1 MIKLG
6 GVKMNHINYFA
17 DYKMNNVVNQN
28 SNIED
33 TETGFLKGNMFKD
46 LYNQYKNYQPQMISP
61 TNEKERLMYE
71 IQMYNFGMNDLV
83 LYLDTNPKDQNALV
97 KFSNLQDEYKRA
109 VRNYE
114 NRFGPINLTSDSLD
128 RLPWPWLKNWP
139 FGGRN

>member
-1 MIKLG
+1 
-6 GVKMNHINYFA
+6 MNHINYFA

-46 LYNQYKNYQPQMISP
+46 LYNQYKNYQPQMINP

-128 RLPWPWLKNWP
+128 RLPWPWLKNWS

>member
-1 MIKLG
+1 
-6 GVKMNHINYFA
+6 MNHIYYFA

>member
-1 MIKLG
+1 
-6 GVKMNHINYFA
+6 MNHINYFA

-46 LYNQYKNYQPQMISP
+46 LYNQYKNYQPQMLNP

-83 LYLDTNPKDQNALV
+83 LYLDTNPKDQNALL

>member
-1 MIKLG
+1 
-6 GVKMNHINYFA
+6 MNHINYFA

>member
-1 MIKLG
+1 
-6 GVKMNHINYFA
+6 MNHINYFA

-61 TNEKERLMYE
+61 TNEKDRLMYE